1 MLLWNINISLG
12 LVNGSTGH
20 IIGFIY
26 KDGKKAPEMPHSII
40 IHFNDYKGP
49 PFFPNVGCK
58 QYKNMSVDP
67 LIPEWV
73 LIIPPPALR
82 DKWVPILASEY
93 KWGTSVNDEDPSH
106 SRKQFPICLAWALTV
121 WKAQGMTI
129 KGLVRFLLGDKEKQ
143 HGLTYVGMSRVEI
156 CEQLNIGPGCSL
168 ERLTTK
174 ISSGSRLIKRL
185 VEDKRLDILYEACK
199 QYHFSN

>member
-1 MLLWNINISLG
+1 MNNEGADRIERRARAIAAVRDHISGINLNRQPIQDEIDVPTQDRIHVPILPRHVPVAINAEQQILNAEMRRERLIAAVRNHVLNINI
-12 LVNGSTGH
+12 N
-20 IIGFIY
+20 Y
-26 KDGKKAPEMPHSII
+26 
-40 IHFNDYKGP
+40 
-49 PFFPNVGCK
+49 
-58 QYKNMSVDP
+58 
-67 LIPEWV
+67 
-73 LIIPPPALR
+73 
-82 DKWVPILASEY
+82 
-93 KWGTSVNDEDPSH
+93 
-106 SRKQFPICLAWALTV
+106 PICLAWALTV

-129 KGLVRFLLGDKEKQ
+129 KGLVKFLLGDKEKQ

-199 QYHFSN
+199 QYYFSN